1 MSRLRLEKVA
11 RRVRLLLADG
21 SSLGAELFFSPD
33 SPAGPGPQTVP
44 ELVAEAGPVLPARLD
59 GGGFALV
66 GTEALVAVVEPDPVP
81 GDPEWAAPVPAEALL
96 AGGHRL
102 AGELLAEPGARLTDL
117 MRREDPWF
125 RMRTGVGALWV
136 RKSRL
141 LVLKPLPE

>member
-1 MSRLRLEKVA
+1 VSRLRLEKVA

>member
-11 RRVRLLLADG
+11 RPVRLLLADG

-44 ELVAEAGPVLPARLD
+44 ELVAEAGPVLPARLE
-59 GGGFALV
+59 GGEFSII
-66 GTEALVAVVEPDPVP
+66 GTEALVAVLEPDPVP
-81 GDPEWAAPVPAEALL
+81 GDPEWAAPVPVEALL

-125 RMRTGVGALWV
+125 RMRTREGALWV
-136 RKSRL
+136 RKARM
-141 LVLKPLPE
+141 LVLKPVRE